1 MERGKKKRKEKKR
14 ERSDGGVERKVNMK
28 KEERIGIGEF
38 VHSAYTRT
46 HLNTSTQ
53 SLSHTRTHTYIHTHT
68 HIHSHTHTHML
79 YVPSHQSFHQDVI
92 VSVTSLLSCKMFT
105 IQLNYG
111 TRTYPRI

>member
-46 HLNTSTQ
+46 HLNTNTQ
-53 SLSHTRTHTYIHTHT
+53 SLSHTRTHTYIHTHAHTLT
-68 HIHSHTHTHML
+68 HAHTH
-79 YVPSHQSFHQDVI
+79 VI
-92 VSVTSLLSCKMFT
+92 CTFSSVFSSRRHSVRDFSP
-105 IQLNYG
+105 QLQNVYYS
-111 TRTYPRI
+111 TQLWN